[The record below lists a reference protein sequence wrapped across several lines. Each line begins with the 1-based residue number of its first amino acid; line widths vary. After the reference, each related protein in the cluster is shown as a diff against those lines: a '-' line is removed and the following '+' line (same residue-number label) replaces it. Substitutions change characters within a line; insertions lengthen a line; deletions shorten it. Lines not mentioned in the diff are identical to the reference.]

1 MLSQIRPNIHIEMN
15 VMYSHLMLLT
25 VSRDFVCPDL
35 DSENEGAV
43 SGHVSQVTQR
53 ACLAIP
59 VQSTRCQHGIY
70 LQQYGNDII
79 LRMCQ
84 KILG

>member
-1 MLSQIRPNIHIEMN
+1 
-15 VMYSHLMLLT
+15 MYSHLMLLT

-59 VQSTRCQHGIY
+59 VQSTH
-70 LQQYGNDII
+70 
-79 LRMCQ
+79 
-84 KILG
+84 